1 VSDRDLLTNAFET
14 ARRAAIAG
22 GAVVR
27 RYFGRQISAIEKRG
41 SDLVTEVDLAAE
53 ETIVALLRA
62 AHPEFGVL
70 SEERGASDI
79 GSAYTWVVDPLDGT
93 NNFVADIP
101 QVGVS
106 IALLRG
112 DEALIGVVYQPI
124 VETLWWAQRG
134 TGAYRDGEVI
144 HAPHAVEPRR
154 AVVAW
159 VQGYPVP
166 TETATRYHH
175 ALQGRVKR
183 LLTNWAPAL
192 DWCLLAEGRID
203 ALVSLD
209 SEREDQAAGLLIA
222 REAGAIVTDLSGRP
236 ITSETT
242 RVLASG
248 DARLHEALR
257 IILDGVSL
265 HDRQI

>member
-1 VSDRDLLTNAFET
+1 MSDRDLLASAFET

-27 RYFGRQISAIEKRG
+27 RYYGRQISAIEKRG

-62 AHPEFGVL
+62 AHPEFGVV
-70 SEERGASDI
+70 SEEAGAREA
-79 GSAYTWVVDPLDGT
+79 GSPYTWAVDPLDGT
-93 NNFVADIP
+93 NNFVSGIP

-112 DEALIGVVYQPI
+112 DETLIGVVYQPI
-124 VETLWWAQRG
+124 TETLWWARRG
-134 TGAYRDGEVI
+134 GGAWRDGEAI
-144 HAPHAVEPRR
+144 KAIHAVEPRR

-166 TETATRYHH
+166 IETAAPFQRV
-175 ALQGRVKR
+175 LQGRIKR

-192 DWCLLAEGRID
+192 DWCLLADGRID
-203 ALVSLD
+203 ALISLD
-209 SEREDQAAGLLIA
+209 SEREDQLAGTLIA
-222 REAGAIVTDLSGRP
+222 REAGALVTDLSGKTYTPR
-236 ITSETT
+236 TT
-242 RVLASG
+242 RILASG
-248 DARLHEALR
+248 DAGLHTMLR
-257 IILDGVSL
+257 QILDGA
-265 HDRQI
+265 